1 MDTKFRE
8 YAEAMWKSQQK
19 VIRANQILNQVKNT
33 FASSNRQLS
42 TLSQKARVCS
52 KSPSV
57 HLGLIFIFGNP
68 TVSR

>member
-42 TLSQKARVCS
+42 TLSQKAGVCS